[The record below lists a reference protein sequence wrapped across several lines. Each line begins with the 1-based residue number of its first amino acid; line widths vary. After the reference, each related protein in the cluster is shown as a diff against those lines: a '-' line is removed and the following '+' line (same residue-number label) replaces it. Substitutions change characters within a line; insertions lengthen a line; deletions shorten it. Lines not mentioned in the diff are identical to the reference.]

1 MIKSKVLNDSA
12 WKDVLAKNKGIK
24 DNGLLKTLTEIKKLG
39 DDDHDDA
46 HSILDQVQKLITQLK
61 KSKEVAAAP
70 DVGKFLGE
78 LTSATDTAVRD
89 VAKAKAEADKS
100 TKAKAEADKKAKAAS
115 DKKGDEDEDGDEEE
129 SPELLTTKLKPL
141 LRMVAKG
148 ERMHALLAKSGKQVV
163 VMLSR
168 KPIPPARRK
177 MLADQLGGGSTKYF
191 PGHCH
196 LEAGATTFVLKAEV
210 AGMSK
215 LIKLAL
221 LEQTGLRL
229 NKIKC
234 RGEDGDDE
242 GDDDDE
248 GGAPDPKAKGKND
261 DDDEDDAGD
270 DASGAASEKKGAQTE
285 DLTGMVRPFEIGAAV
300 GQGGKNLEEDV
311 QAVQAALNRR
321 AGAGL
326 KVDGRCSKD
335 TIEAIMEFQRAMG
348 LSKPDGRVDPGRGTA
363 RALAASGKIG
373 KPPPPPNPKAPPPD
387 LGAATLARAPE
398 IWHGTRELLDHN
410 IKELKRAIKQEY
422 ANEHPSLLAEI
433 DQNVQRVDVILQ
445 KLDTRLAQTL
455 ERAGATQ
462 DAAKRKAEIANAKTI
477 LADYVA
483 FVKSEPLIDHI
494 DKNPFGVNA
503 QVKKTITNSL
513 THMIKS
519 IA

>member
-1 MIKSKVLNDSA
+1 
-12 WKDVLAKNKGIK
+12 
-24 DNGLLKTLTEIKKLG
+24 
-39 DDDHDDA
+39 
-46 HSILDQVQKLITQLK
+46 
-61 KSKEVAAAP
+61 
-70 DVGKFLGE
+70 
-78 LTSATDTAVRD
+78 
-89 VAKAKAEADKS
+89 
-100 TKAKAEADKKAKAAS
+100 
-115 DKKGDEDEDGDEEE
+115 
-129 SPELLTTKLKPL
+129 
-141 LRMVAKG
+141 
-148 ERMHALLAKSGKQVV
+148 
-163 VMLSR
+163 
-168 KPIPPARRK
+168 

-215 LIKLAL
+215 LIKLAV

-242 GDDDDE
+242 GDDDDDEKGAAAAESEDDEADGE
-248 GGAPDPKAKGKND
+248 GG
-261 DDDEDDAGD
+261 DDAGEE
-270 DASGAASEKKGAQTE
+270 SGQGGAQAE
-285 DLTGMVRPFEIGAAV
+285 ALTGMTRPFEIGATV

-326 KVDGRCSKD
+326 NVDGRCNKD
-335 TIEAIMEFQRAMG
+335 TIAAIMEFQRALG
-348 LSKPDGRVDPGRGTA
+348 QSKPDGRVDPGRSTA

-373 KPPPPPNPKAPPPD
+373 KPPPPPNPKAPPES

-398 IWHGTRELLDHN
+398 VWHGTRDLLDHN
-410 IKELKRAIKQEY
+410 IKELKRAIRQEY
-422 ANEHPSLLAEI
+422 ANEHPQLLAEI

-455 ERAGATQ
+455 ARAGATQ
-462 DAAKRKAEIANAKTI
+462 DAAKRKAEIATAKTI

-503 QVKKTITNSL
+503 QVKKTITSSL

>member
-1 MIKSKVLNDSA
+1 MIKSKVLTDSA

-24 DNGLLKTLTEIKKLG
+24 DNGLLKALGDIKKLG
-39 DDDHDDA
+39 DDDHDGA
-46 HSILDQVQKLITQLK
+46 LKILDQVQKLVVQLK
-61 KSKEVAAAP
+61 KSKEAAAAP
-70 DVGKFLGE
+70 AVGKCLSE
-78 LTSATDTAVRD
+78 LAGAADTAVRD
-89 VAKAKAEADKS
+89 VAKAKAEADKAA
-100 TKAKAEADKKAKAAS
+100 KAKAEADKKAHAAAA
-115 DKKGDEDEDGDEEE
+115 KKGDEDEDDEDEEE
-129 SPELLTTKLKPL
+129 ASPELLTTKLKPL

-148 ERMHALLAKSGKQVV
+148 ETMHALLAKSGKRVV

-177 MLADQLGGGSTKYF
+177 MLAEQLGGGSTKYF
-191 PGHCH
+191 PGHCS

-215 LIKLAL
+215 LIKAAV

-242 GDDDDE
+242 GDDDEEGAPEPKEKDDGDADEAE
-248 GGAPDPKAKGKND
+248 GGAKA
-261 DDDEDDAGD
+261 EA
-270 DASGAASEKKGAQTE
+270 
-285 DLTGMVRPFEIGAAV
+285 LMGMTRPFEIGATV

-326 KVDGRCSKD
+326 KVDGRCGKD
-335 TIEAIMEFQRAMG
+335 TTQAIMEFQRALG

-373 KPPPPPNPKAPPPD
+373 KPPPPPNPKAPPES

-398 IWHGTRELLDHN
+398 VWHGTRDILDHN
-410 IKELKRAIKQEY
+410 IKELKRAIRQEY

-433 DQNVQRVDVILQ
+433 DQNVQRVDVILA

-462 DAAKRKAEIANAKTI
+462 DATKRKAEIANAKTI

-503 QVKKTITNSL
+503 QVKKTITSSL